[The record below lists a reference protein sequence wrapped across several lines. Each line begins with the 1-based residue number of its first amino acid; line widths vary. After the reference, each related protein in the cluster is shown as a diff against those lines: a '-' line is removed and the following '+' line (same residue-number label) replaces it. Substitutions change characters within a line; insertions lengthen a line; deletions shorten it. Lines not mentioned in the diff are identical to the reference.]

1 MAEAVKVDSPMR
13 YFNEY
18 LYYEMIRAINIREEG
33 RDGQLVKKR
42 QAMEMREMLTEDL
55 KQRYGKDMSNAPRS
69 AFIGSL
75 KAVCDK
81 VGVDLSGVEGAQ
93 WEKYYKSKQQ
103 AFSSY
108 TGINGSGNAKDYWL
122 PVSPYDPRYA
132 NRETFL
138 NNGTSLLYAR
148 SSELSISRNGMDD
161 ENLDLYSAPGGDI
174 TSKQVNAGTALTS
187 GDKSGYSILST
198 LVSERNA
205 REVRAFINQDGNPDP
220 MYCDPK
226 QVQQAYQVLSALRD
240 EGITFEFKRDERPG
254 QLKAR
259 VFVTGMPS
267 IDVRVLD
274 PYSPQYG
281 GCSRI
286 YLDGVQG
293 YYSTDKQQKKYLEN
307 GKTETTTAAYIP
319 TVKERVDL
327 IKFGLGQQVMRGDGK
342 PVGTPGQY
350 NVYNGKANETYHSGK
365 SFSAMVR
372 PYPNDNNSHVFIR
385 LASNRVSDEM
395 HFKTPEE
402 SDMYLVQAVESAR
415 ENYRKHV
422 NVEGLIAAAE
432 EHVDELDT
440 YVPVFSSDPDIA
452 AVQERYWEVLSGKKD
467 ELLQPGVSSDEYDDS
482 MDALEETGMLGTA
495 LEDFTKSSM
504 VYDGTPSEK
513 VQKHFDDLMDIHL
526 GTFVPDEDGM
536 RFNPVTVG
544 KYMDSAFG
552 PYRNSVDIVTALK
565 SSHIPADSL
574 RGNEYYNQTIKDKMI
589 EFDMSSARQMR
600 FEQDPFMKTMYETI
614 RSAITENGVQVSDK
628 DILIDDNG
636 IVKYTATKYIT
647 KGYTA
652 KGRKDITGTL
662 GQIFAPDE
670 RGLITTKYAGSTNFT
685 FCPAKVADVLPNKPG
700 EDLPYEQRVKIKTY
714 ESSMVDGIRYAIRD
728 ALMEDNM
735 EVGSTTVLNNIPRR
749 NQGVRFEPGELEAKD
764 PALQQAIIDAETN
777 RVVFSN
783 FITSNAGRYDL
794 YKYNH
799 NPDHDPLD
807 DVHVDAIQLM
817 GGENYAILRPEE
829 SAGIFDPKATGTG
842 PAQGSRYLVKGA
854 TIRPDG
860 TVEPARKDDGTIDVD
875 ARNGLSEYIDAHMGD
890 FDAIDRYD
898 MTVTALRHCKSVSA
912 AKVAQVTFGGW
923 GHGDAVVISKEWA
936 DANGIH
942 NIGDK
947 VSDFHGN
954 KGVTSLI
961 VDRDMDLE
969 DAKRLGIEE
978 PVKWFKANPDLDIV
992 MSPYSAVSRF
1002 NGGLYREAM
1011 LHEAEDLASP
1021 ADENGNSTVYKGAIG
1036 QLDMIVMEQT
1046 ADKKSTDYED
1056 EEEAQT
1062 ASRNF
1067 GGQTGWSL
1075 GSNGA
1080 LNVIREAFAG
1090 NAKSVVSFRELLI
1103 ATGMDISETGDLR
1116 IGYESHA
1123 GEERKVF
1130 EMQEMVYKTKLDRE
1144 SGTRVPDLDKTG
1156 HQKVDFAT
1164 MKQSFGLAIE
1174 QSGGMMELPF
1184 PIRYPAG
1191 KAQDENGKLVDIGLT
1206 PEIDPAERSVDSV
1219 AAYSGKTYAVPIMS
1233 PFLRSGQDFNDGTS
1247 RTHDYTGQ
1255 YLRLYECGLKYR
1267 DAVSAGATEA
1277 ELAKIQAQGQQ
1288 EYNKI
1293 TDDIIASKF
1302 TGKKN
1307 IIRTTLL
1314 GAKQKAMT
1322 AVVVPDPRL
1331 NLEDVSMNPKMAE
1344 SLGVK
1349 EGQKLVTWRDPL
1361 LTRTGM
1367 SSNIVRYDEDQR
1379 CMGVAPLTGEYK
1391 DRDHDGDTEGIKAV
1405 RTKEAREELDGCMN
1419 IKNRLLNKFN
1429 PPDENGLYEL
1439 AVDSGEDHEAGLV
1452 ASPELRQVYE
1462 GLKKDVNA
1470 FEKDYEDGKISD
1482 KAVELKRQGALALL
1496 NKYVHAVQDSC
1507 YGVTAIS
1514 YSDPEAC
1521 FKSISQYVEQGI
1533 KGNAKKL
1540 DTFARYMGVSYERD
1554 ANGNIDYSTFT
1565 DVGENVASEQE
1576 RLDPLDARN
1585 MQQAYTGPAGGQTI
1599 QSMVYAAGAVDSDFT
1614 KGLTGRKVTASEIM
1628 DAFTGTNKSVTQAV
1642 LQVKHSA
1649 SQARSMEEVIQ
1660 SYLSN
1665 AAAGFKM
1672 EKVMSQETG
1681 EIVWQK
1687 SKDGNGKPFQCTPRE
1702 YVEQMTDIYENAL
1715 GVRIVPEKVR
1725 IMADALTDPSTG
1737 LIKTMEQRR
1746 KDAPP
1751 LQRMAYDGS
1760 GDSGFATI
1768 QKMAYEGRNLYEGS
1782 PNLNDAMMPRQ
1793 IRSNQR
1799 AAAMEQQMQDA
1810 GVDTKDVDAVN
1821 EYLANEAEASGRNMG
1836 ADVIKKHALVDGRTR
1851 ESSVSRRA
1859 TEMVGTAKKRE
1870 VHCDFADDSGDNGLD
1885 FGD

>member
-1 MAEAVKVDSPMR
+1 MAGTAVKVDSPMR
-13 YFNEY
+13 YFNEF
-18 LYYEMIRAINIREEG
+18 LYYEMIRAVNMREES

-42 QAMEMREMLTEDL
+42 QAMELRELLGEEL
-55 KQRYGKDMSNAPRS
+55 KSRGKDMSTAGRTV
-69 AFIGSL
+69 FLESL
-75 KAVCDK
+75 TAVCERS
-81 VGVDLSGVEGAQ
+81 GVDLSGIEGPQ
-93 WEKYYKSKQQ
+93 WDKYYASKQQ
-103 AFSSY
+103 IFSDY
-108 TGINGSGNAKDYWL
+108 TGIAGKNGNAASRNLHVL
-122 PVSPYDPRYA
+122 PLSPYDPKFA

-138 NNGTSLLYAR
+138 NNGTSLLYAKAD
-148 SSELSISRNGMDD
+148 ELAIARNGLDD
-161 ENLDLYSAPGGDI
+161 ENLDLYVPG
-174 TSKQVNAGTALTS
+174 TGTIFDNQASVGPALTS
-187 GDKSGYSILST
+187 GDKSGYSLLST

-220 MYCDPK
+220 LYCDET
-226 QVQQAYQVLSALRD
+226 QIQQAYQVLSALRD
-240 EGITFEFKRDERPG
+240 EGITFDFRRDERPG

-259 VFVTGMPS
+259 VFVTGMPA

-293 YYSTDKQQKKYLEN
+293 YYSTDKQERRT
-307 GKTETTTAAYIP
+307 GPDGRTETVTANYIP

-342 PVGTPGQY
+342 PIGTPGTYGTYKGQM
-350 NVYNGKANETYHSGK
+350 NETYHSGK

-372 PYPNDNNSHVFIR
+372 PYPGDANSRVFMR
-385 LASNRVSDEM
+385 LNSNRVADEL

-432 EHVDELDT
+432 EHADELDT
-440 YVPVFSSDPDIA
+440 YVPVYSADPDIA

-467 ELLQPGVSSDEYDDS
+467 ELLQPGVSAEEYEDS
-482 MDALEETGMLGTA
+482 MDALEETDMIGTV

-504 VYDGTPSEK
+504 VYRGTPAEK
-513 VQKHFDDLMDIHL
+513 VQQHFDDLLDIHM
-526 GTFVPDEDGM
+526 GTFVPNDEGL

-544 KYMDSAFG
+544 KYMDSAYG

-589 EFDMSSARQMR
+589 EFDNASARQMR
-600 FEQDPFMKTMYETI
+600 FEQDPFMKTMYEAV
-614 RSAITENGVQVSDK
+614 RDAIMENGVQVSDK

-636 IVKYTATKYIT
+636 IVKYTATKFTT
-647 KGYTA
+647 KGVST
-652 KGRKDITGTL
+652 KGRKDITGYI

-670 RGLITTKYAGSTNFT
+670 RGFITTKFAGSANFT
-685 FCPAKVADVLPNKPG
+685 FCPAKVADVLPNKAG

-714 ESSMVDGIRYAIRD
+714 EASMVDGIRYAVRD
-728 ALMEDNM
+728 ALMEDNV
-735 EVGSTTVLNNIPRR
+735 EAGSTTILNNIPRR
-749 NQGVRFEPGELEAKD
+749 NQGVRFEAGELEAKD

-783 FITSNAGRYDL
+783 FITKNAGRYDL
-794 YKYNH
+794 YRYNH

-842 PAQGSRYLVKGA
+842 PAQGSRYLVKG
-854 TIRPDG
+854 TVIDKDG
-860 TVEPARKDDGTIDVD
+860 RVLPAMKDDGTIDVD

-898 MTVTALRHCKSVSA
+898 MTVTALRHCKSVA
-912 AKVAQVTFGGW
+912 PAKVAQVTFGGW

-961 VDRDMDLE
+961 VDRGMDLE
-969 DAKRLGIEE
+969 EAKRLGIEE

-1002 NGGLYREAM
+1002 NGGLYREAF
-1011 LHEAEDLASP
+1011 LHEAEDLTSP
-1021 ADENGNSTVYKGAIG
+1021 ADENGDFDVYKGGIG
-1036 QLDMIVMEQT
+1036 QLDMIIMEQT
-1046 ADKKSTDYED
+1046 ADKKSTDYND

-1080 LNVIREAFAG
+1080 LATIREAFAG

-1103 ATGMDISETGDLR
+1103 ATGMDISETGQLR
-1116 IGYESHA
+1116 IGYQPHE
-1123 GEERKVF
+1123 GEERQVF
-1130 EMQEMVYKTKLDRE
+1130 GMQDIVYKTKLDRE
-1144 SGTRVPDLDKTG
+1144 TGARVPDLDKDG
-1156 HQKVDFAT
+1156 RQKVDIAA
-1164 MKQSFGLAIE
+1164 MRQAFGLAIE
-1174 QSGGMMELPF
+1174 QSGGMMEMPF
-1184 PIRYPAG
+1184 PIRFPAG
-1191 KAQDENGKLVDIGLT
+1191 KATDENGRFVDMGLT
-1206 PEIDPAERSVDSV
+1206 QEIPDEKRSAESKAV
-1219 AAYSGKTYAVPIMS
+1219 YSGTTYAIPVMS

-1255 YLRLYECGLKYR
+1255 YLRLYECGIKYR
-1267 DAVSAGATEA
+1267 EMKAAGATEA

-1322 AVVVPDPRL
+1322 AVVTPDPRL
-1331 NLEDVSMNPKMAE
+1331 DLEEVSMNPQMAE
-1344 SLGVK
+1344 ALGVR
-1349 EGQKLVTWRDPL
+1349 EGQKVLTWRDPL

-1367 SSNIVRYDEDQR
+1367 SATKVKFDETQR
-1379 CMGVAPLTGEYK
+1379 CMGVSPYTGEDK
-1391 DRDHDGDTEGIKAV
+1391 DRDHDGDTEGI
-1405 RTKEAREELDGCMN
+1405 RPFMTKEAREEADGVLS
-1419 IKNRLLNKFN
+1419 IKNRLLKKLS
-1429 PPDENGLYEL
+1429 PPDANGLYEL
-1439 AVDSGEDHEAGLV
+1439 SIDSGEDHEAGLV
-1452 ASPELRQVYE
+1452 QSPELRKVYDD
-1462 GLKKDVNA
+1462 LKREVNA
-1470 FEKDYEDGKISD
+1470 FEKDYEAGKISD
-1482 KAVELKRQGALALL
+1482 KAIELKRSGALAAL
-1496 NKYVHAVQDSC
+1496 NQYVHAVQDSS
-1507 YGVTAIS
+1507 YGATVIS
-1514 YSDPEAC
+1514 YSDPEMC
-1521 FKSISQYVEQGI
+1521 FKSISEYVNQGI

-1554 ANGNIDYSTFT
+1554 ADGNIDYSTFK
-1565 DVGENVASEQE
+1565 DEGVNIADAQE

-1599 QSMVYAAGAVDSDFT
+1599 QSMVYAAAATDMDFT
-1614 KGLTGRKVTASEIM
+1614 NMRTGRKVTAAEIM

-1649 SQARSMEEVIQ
+1649 AQARSMEEVIQ
-1660 SYLSN
+1660 SYLSS
-1665 AAAGFKM
+1665 AAAGYKM
-1672 EKVMSQETG
+1672 EKVRSDETG
-1681 EIVWQK
+1681 EIVWERAK
-1687 SKDGNGKPFQCTPRE
+1687 GDDGKPYQATPRE
-1702 YVEQMTDIYENAL
+1702 YVEQMIDIYENAL
-1715 GVRIVPEKVR
+1715 GVHIVPEKIN
-1725 IMADALTDPSTG
+1725 IMADALTDPKTG
-1737 LIKTMEQRR
+1737 LIKSMEERR
-1746 KDAPP
+1746 KEAPP

-1768 QKMAYEGRNLYEGS
+1768 QKMAYDGRSLYEGS
-1782 PNLNDAMMPRQ
+1782 PNLNEAMMPRQ
-1793 IRSNQR
+1793 IRSNIL
-1799 AAAMEQQMQDA
+1799 AAEYAKEPENFLDEFAREEA
-1810 GVDTKDVDAVN
+1810 GITEEN
-1821 EYLANEAEASGRNMG
+1821 RPRM
-1836 ADVIKKHALVDGRTR
+1836 HALVDHRTR
-1851 ESSVSRRA
+1851 ETSTSRKA
-1859 TEMVGTAKKRE
+1859 ETMVGTVSSRE
-1870 VHCDFADDSGDNGLD
+1870 VHCDFVDESGEEGPG
-1885 FGD
+1885 FEI